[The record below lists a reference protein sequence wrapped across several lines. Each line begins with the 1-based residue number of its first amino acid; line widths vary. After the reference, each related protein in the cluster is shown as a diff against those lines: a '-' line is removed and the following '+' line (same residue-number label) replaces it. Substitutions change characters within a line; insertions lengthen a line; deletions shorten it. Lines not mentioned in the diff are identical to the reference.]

1 MSTPSEHSQLIE
13 AALFISTTPKSA
25 QTLAKKLN
33 LSVTEVQAGINILK
47 AQLTTRGI
55 RLIQSSAGYE
65 LAVAPNLRQQIAVI
79 SGDLAPTLSQSSLEV
94 LTIIA
99 YEGPCQK
106 SAIDEIRA
114 TPSDNS
120 LRALMSRDLITQ
132 KKSHTNDGAVQYEL
146 TSLAWRCL
154 GLTGQDAL
162 PPKPKTKTK
171 DQHEAK

>member
-1 MSTPSEHSQLIE
+1 MSTPSEHAQLIE
-13 AALFISTTPKSA
+13 AALFISTSPKSA

-33 LSVTEVQAGINILK
+33 LSASEIQAGINMLRS
-47 AQLTTRGI
+47 QLTTRGI

-65 LAVAPNLRQQIAVI
+65 LAVAPNLRQQIASI

-106 SAIDEIRA
+106 AVIDEIRA

-120 LRALMSRDLITQ
+120 LRALMSRDLIAQ
-132 KKSHTNDGAVQYEL
+132 KKSHNNDGAMQYEL
-146 TSLAWRCL
+146 TSFAWRCL
-154 GLTGQDAL
+154 GLAGRDAL